1 MHGESGKI
9 RVFHTS
15 DWHLGRLL
23 HEQTRDAEYD
33 AFLAW
38 LLEAI
43 EREKIDVLLIA
54 GDIFDTSNPT
64 HAAQQR
70 YYEFCTKLSRTC
82 CRHAVITSGNHDST
96 SFIDV
101 PSDLLYCLNVHVIG
115 QPRFGVG
122 KSGDPADEVVVLKD
136 AQGNDE
142 LIVAA
147 VPFLSDGDVRF
158 SSDGEDTQT
167 KEQKMIAGVSAHY
180 RAVAEAAERIR
191 AGREIPVI
199 GMGHLY
205 VDGGIHTEDDGV
217 RVTYIGM
224 LGGVGASVFPAAF
237 DYVALGHLHVPQ
249 SVGGSDRIRYS
260 GSPLA
265 MGFGEAGQQKSL
277 CKIEFEGKTA
287 SVSLCEIPCFHRM
300 ARIAG
305 DKPEIEQ
312 QIRALIEGGEATY
325 ISVTYTGTTYIDSVQ
340 ELVDGWIGD
349 AGYIRCLYTQNN
361 YIAVAGCDAASQEM
375 IETLDVLDEKT
386 VFGKLVD
393 EKCPGISAQD
403 RGELM
408 ETFNELLIIS
418 GL

>member
-1 MHGESGKI
+1 MQGESGKLRI
-9 RVFHTS
+9 FHTS

-23 HEQTRDAEYD
+23 HEQARDEEFD

-38 LLEAI
+38 LLAAI

-70 YYEFCTKLSRTC
+70 YYQFCTNLSRTC

-101 PSDLLYCLNVHVIG
+101 PSELLHCLNVHVIG
-115 QPRFGVG
+115 QPRFGAG
-122 KSGDPADEVVVLKD
+122 KSGDPADEVIVLKD
-136 AQGNDE
+136 AGGNDE

-158 SSDGEDTQT
+158 SADGEDTTT
-167 KEQKMIAGVSAHY
+167 KAQKMIAGVSAHY
-180 RAVAEAAERIR
+180 RAAAEAAERIR
-191 AGREIPVI
+191 DGRNIPVI

-205 VDGGIHTEDDGV
+205 VDGGIHEEDDGV

-224 LGGVGASVFPAAF
+224 LGGVGTSVFPASL

-277 CKIEFEGKTA
+277 CRIVFDGKTPKI
-287 SVSLCEIPCFHRM
+287 SLCEIPCFHQM

-305 DKPEIEQ
+305 DRAAIESG
-312 QIRALIEGGEATY
+312 IRALVNRHEATY
-325 ISVTYTGTTYIDSVQ
+325 ISVTYTGTDYIESVQ
-340 ELVDGWIGD
+340 ELVDTCIGD
-349 AGYIRCLYTQNN
+349 ADYIKCLYTQNN
-361 YIAVAGCDAASQEM
+361 YIALPGGAEDDEDGCESLAE
-375 IETLDVLDEKT
+375 LDEKA
-386 VFGKLVD
+386 VFGKLLD
-393 EKCPGISAQD
+393 AKCPGISAQD
-403 RGELM
+403 RSELM
-408 ETFNELLIIS
+408 KTFDELLILS